1 MQTWTKR
8 QTYIEWTYSMYSWSD
23 SVRTYTL
30 NEMCRSSAQSLLACV
45 FELKLMDL
53 SNGLPVSPMPTT
65 TTHTHTHTHTH
76 STAQSVYIQTPPPC
90 IDYIQKQKM
99 MYLLLYFLQSGAR
112 VDEVEDPVGPALSQA
127 AHPQLHLLQTR

>member
-65 TTHTHTHTHTH
+65 TTLTHTDTHTHTNMDTLSHTDIHTHTNMDTLSHIDTHTHTH
-76 STAQSVYIQTPPPC
+76 
-90 IDYIQKQKM
+90 
-99 MYLLLYFLQSGAR
+99 
-112 VDEVEDPVGPALSQA
+112 
-127 AHPQLHLLQTR
+127 

>member
-65 TTHTHTHTHTH
+65 TTHTHTNTHTRTYTYTH
-76 STAQSVYIQTPPPC
+76 TQAHTQTHTTTAQEC
-90 IDYIQKQKM
+90 
-99 MYLLLYFLQSGAR
+99 
-112 VDEVEDPVGPALSQA
+112 
-127 AHPQLHLLQTR
+127 TRERTHT